1 MQGSRVIRVDPIGFA
16 YLAAVGVAYAIAAR
30 RSSSQAATAAKAGM
44 KQLGSIL
51 PTFLAVF
58 GLVGLFAVF
67 IPPAVIQRWLG
78 ESSGGASLL
87 VGASVGA
94 IAAGPP
100 PAAFPIAASL
110 LKGGAWPPAI
120 AAFIVSWV
128 LVGVASL
135 PFEARTFSWRFA
147 LLRNAL
153 SFVAAMAIGLGVGLV
168 L

>member
-1 MQGSRVIRVDPIGFA
+1 MKIDASGFV
-16 YLAAVGVAYAIAAR
+16 YLAAVAGAYGGVAARSRDKAVAAAR
-30 RSSSQAATAAKAGM
+30 SGM

-58 GLVGLFAVF
+58 GIVGLFEVF
-67 IPPAVIQRWLG
+67 VPPAMIERWLG
-78 ESSGGASLL
+78 ASSGATSLL
-87 VGASVGA
+87 VGAGVGA
-94 IAAGPP
+94 VAAGPP
-100 PAAFPIAASL
+100 PAAFPIASTL

-135 PFEARTFSWRFA
+135 PFEAKTFGWRFA
-147 LLRNAL
+147 LLRNGL
-153 SFVAAMAIGLGVGLV
+153 SFVVAMLIGLGMGVV